1 MFIAGMLHVGD
12 IIKEVNGIPV
22 ATPEQLMDIIRVAET
37 EITFKI
43 VPTIQDTNFKSQ
55 VLTYYSQTCFSD
67 QLCLAIT

>member
-55 VLTYYSQTCFSD
+55 VLTY
-67 QLCLAIT
+67 

>member
-43 VPTIQDTNFKSQ
+43 IPTIQDTNFKSQ
-55 VLTYYSQTCFSD
+55 VLTYYSQSCFSD
-67 QLCLAIT
+67 HLC